1 MKIASRIVLVALA
14 SCAGIASDAAL
25 ATDAAAALAAGQ
37 SSAAGRAGEAGHVA
51 TGPVASADEKTLRWH
66 VDVLPTQDRD
76 VVEVV
81 FRADIASGWILYSS
95 DFAVEIGPRPA
106 KFTFDTNPALTLLGP
121 VEALRSQRK
130 KDRTFGSE
138 YTYFAGNAEFRQ
150 KVRVLA
156 PVKSVT
162 GRIDGQTCFE
172 ESGLCEL
179 FRQNFSTNL
188 P

>member
-1 MKIASRIVLVALA
+1 MNVAARIVLVALA
-14 SCAGIASDAAL
+14 SFAGIAAN
-25 ATDAAAALAAGQ
+25 
-37 SSAAGRAGEAGHVA
+37 
-51 TGPVASADEKTLRWH
+51 ADQQTLRWH

-95 DFAVEIGPRPA
+95 DFAVEIGPLPA
-106 KFTFDTNPALTLLGP
+106 KFTFDANPALALLGP

-130 KDRTFGSE
+130 KDRTFGTE
-138 YTYFAGNAEFRQ
+138 YSYFAGSAEFRQ

-156 PVKSVT
+156 PVKSVS

-179 FRQNFSTNL
+179 FRENFSTTL